1 MSEPTITLDLDRDDG
16 LTYFFHKPTDLPT
29 KGICKMKIPQSVYE
43 RYCKVEDD
51 YFKMQNELEDHYLKI
66 KEARKKGNPFV

>member
-1 MSEPTITLDLDRDDG
+1 MITVELDRDDG
-16 LTYFFHKPTDLPT
+16 LTYFIHQPNDLLQ
-29 KGICKMKIPQSVYE
+29 GICKLKLPQSVYE
-43 RYCKVEDD
+43 RYRKVEED